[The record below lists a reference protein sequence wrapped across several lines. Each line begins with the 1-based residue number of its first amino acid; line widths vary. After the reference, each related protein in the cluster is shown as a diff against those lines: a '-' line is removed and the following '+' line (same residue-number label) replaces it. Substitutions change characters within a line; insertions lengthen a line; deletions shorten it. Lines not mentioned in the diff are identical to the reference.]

1 MSKKL
6 LLADDSITI
15 QKVIGI
21 TFADKDYD
29 LAVVGNGDEALEM
42 ARTDRPD
49 LVLADVLMP
58 GKNGYELCAAIKQ
71 DSDLKEVPVLLLTGT
86 FESFD
91 EDKARSAG
99 ADSWISKPFDSQAL
113 IDRVEELFANAPQP
127 TAPAAVAESFESL
140 EEENLWDER
149 EEGADAR
156 EDPFESLEEGNWG
169 GVEWE
174 ESLSRES
181 KEPSDED
188 LWDSF
193 SLDEEDLKE
202 PTSEQAPSPPDME
215 VPVEDSLAE
224 EFQLAEESR
233 KAEAEEEKTFVIED
247 ELTLSAASPWEESEE
262 ELLYLEES
270 DVVEEGDLESGKE
283 TFAEQGMAS
292 ASDSGEVL
300 STTAHAEP
308 EPLSEP
314 FAPAVS
320 AVEQK
325 VGALSE
331 EELSQIVERVAG
343 SVIERLANTVL
354 EKIAWEVVPDLAES
368 MIQEEIRRI
377 KQGV

>member
-1 MSKKL
+1 
-6 LLADDSITI
+6 
-15 QKVIGI
+15 
-21 TFADKDYD
+21 
-29 LAVVGNGDEALEM
+29 
-42 ARTDRPD
+42 
-49 LVLADVLMP
+49 
-58 GKNGYELCAAIKQ
+58 
-71 DSDLKEVPVLLLTGT
+71 
-86 FESFD
+86 
-91 EDKARSAG
+91 
-99 ADSWISKPFDSQAL
+99 
-113 IDRVEELFANAPQP
+113 VEELFANASQAA
-127 TAPAAVAESFESL
+127 APAVAAESFEAPEEKNFWEEL
-140 EEENLWDER
+140 EESAGVQEEPVVTLDE
-149 EEGADAR
+149 GD
-156 EDPFESLEEGNWG
+156 WG
-169 GVEWE
+169 GAEGE
-174 ESLSRES
+174 EAFSQES

-202 PTSEQAPSPPDME
+202 PTGAKDSSLLDKE
-215 VPVEDSLAE
+215 VSVEDSLAE
-224 EFQLAEESR
+224 EFRLDEESR

-262 ELLYLEES
+262 EILYLEES
-270 DVVEEGDLESGKE
+270 DIVEEGDLESGKE
-283 TFAEQGMAS
+283 TFAEQGMSS
-292 ASDSGEVL
+292 ASDFGEVL

-308 EPLSEP
+308 QLVSEP
-314 FAPAVS
+314 SAPAVS